1 MGNKSFIGRDF
12 CIEGGI
18 LTNDSNH
25 SGILVKQAKLV
36 MPRLEKITPDLTWAH
51 KASGCRGSLIRILEL
66 HEEFSGSRTNAGDGS
81 IRLNEGDLI
90 ALRNALERS
99 FEILEGAAAE
109 RLR

>member
-1 MGNKSFIGRDF
+1 MGNKSYIGRDY

-36 MPRLEKITPDLTWAH
+36 MPRLEKITPDSSWAH
-51 KASGCRGSLIRILEL
+51 KASGCRGSLIRMLEL
-66 HEEFSGSRTNAGDGS
+66 QEELSGSRPNAGDGS
-81 IRLNEGDLI
+81 IQLNEGDLNV
-90 ALRNALERS
+90 LRNALERS

>member
-1 MGNKSFIGRDF
+1 MGNKSYIGRDY

-36 MPRLEKITPDLTWAH
+36 MPRLEKITPDSSWAH
-51 KASGCRGSLIRILEL
+51 KASGCRGSLIRMLEL
-66 HEEFSGSRTNAGDGS
+66 QEELNGSRPNTGDGS
-81 IRLNEGDLI
+81 IQLKEGDLNV
-90 ALRNALERS
+90 LRNALERS